1 MRDIVDDELMDAY
14 PAQLIVV
21 LEEVTVLSHHFILMS
36 ISDDLSCD
44 LNVLKAMEDAA
55 MAAGDV
61 HPLLAARGFISH
73 FLTERTQRHQQYFCL
88 EAPQINQQ
96 SLEES
101 E

>member
-1 MRDIVDDELMDAY
+1 MMNELETH

-21 LEEVTVLSHHFILMS
+21 LEEVNVLSQHFILMS

-55 MAAGDV
+55 MAASDV

-73 FLTERTQRHQQYFCL
+73 CLTERTQRQRQYFCL
-88 EAPQINQQ
+88 EAPQISQQ
-96 SLEES
+96 GLEEP